1 MSRVVEFRRAGWS
14 DRAAVCLAVEK
25 TGGIITAAGL
35 IMAVS
40 FCGLLAPQLVV
51 LNQYGFTLFVGVV
64 IDTFVMR
71 PIVVPAV
78 VAALGAC
85 AGGGAGSGGSRCCAK
100 SSPNWWPR
108 RMPAVVFPDAAEEAA
123 ALQDGRWE
131 PRPRGCDASGDVL
144 R

>member
-40 FCGLLAPQLVV
+40 FCGLLAPQIVV
-51 LNQYGFTLFVGVV
+51 LNQYGFALFIGVV
-64 IDTFVMR
+64 VDTFVMR
-71 PIVVPAV
+71 PVVVPAV

-85 AGGGAGSGGSRCCAK
+85 GGATRG
-100 SSPNWWPR
+100 PNWWPR
-108 RMPAVVFPDAAEEAA
+108 RMPAVALPDAAAEAA
-123 ALQDGRWE
+123 ALFAGRWA
-131 PRPRGCDASGDVL
+131 PGGDDGPAGGGEG
-144 R
+144 RR